1 MTDFTNIRTAL
12 NQLIT
17 SIEGICS
24 EIRTTA
30 NEQRRELIALTARMN
45 DTRKDLGTLADIT
58 DEAACTL
65 ADISDLCA
73 ETHDKIGDVLAGEE
87 IPECDYEDFI
97 GYCDSCG
104 APISVNDK
112 YHELGGY
119 LDCADCVPFEED
131 ENEPEDEGDFAPLA
145 ETVTPAE
152 ETVETETTA
161 EQQTF
166 F

>member
-1 MTDFTNIRTAL
+1 MTDFTNIRTAIATL
-12 NQLIT
+12 VG
-17 SIEGICS
+17 SISDLCAGF
-24 EIRTTA
+24 RADA
-30 NEQRRELIALTARMN
+30 NAQRKELIALTARMN

-58 DEAACTL
+58 DEAACALT
-65 ADISDLCA
+65 DISELCA
-73 ETHDKIGDVLAGEE
+73 ETHDKIADVLAGEE
-87 IPECDYEDFI
+87 IPECDYEDFV

-104 APISVNDK
+104 APISINDK

-119 LDCADCVPFEED
+119 LDCADCVPFEDE
-131 ENEPEDEGDFAPLA
+131 ENEPEDEGDLAPLA

-152 ETVETETTA
+152 ETAETETTA